1 MWKWLVRLILRN
13 RMVNLIIIFILTAFM
28 GYQALKV
35 EVSYEYA
42 QMLPQSDSTFQDLL
56 DFRELFEEDGS
67 VFFIGIQDEH
77 FNDIDVF
84 RDWYDLTFQIKNKVD
99 GVHDVFSHANVFNLI
114 KNDSLKKFEILPVMS
129 EKPKT
134 QEELDSLFS
143 VINSLRFYEE
153 FLFNSKTGVNMMLIW
168 IEKDR
173 LNTKNRNQL
182 LEQLQEPF
190 EEFSKKHDIE
200 IHYSGLPYIRTITS
214 KKVEEEILIFVLLAL
229 LVAAIFLF
237 IFFRS
242 FKAVFF
248 PLVIVGIG
256 VVWVIG
262 SIVLLGYQITVVTG
276 ILPPLLIVIGV
287 ENCIFLLNKYH
298 QEYKDHGNKI
308 KALSRVVMRVGQ
320 ATFLTNATTAA
331 GFAAFIVTGNNILV
345 EFGIIASINIV
356 LMFFFSLFLIPT
368 FYSFLEPPKRRHLKH
383 LENKI
388 LSWLLEKIANIV
400 NTKRRIIYIVAS
412 SLLLV
417 GIWGITQLKT
427 TGNMVDD
434 IPHRDP
440 MYQDLLFFQEN
451 MSGVLPLEFSVDTKK
466 DRGVLRMKT
475 LRKIDEFQ
483 TLITSYPELSKPL
496 SVVEIVKFAK
506 QSFYLGDTAMYS
518 LPNNHEK
525 NFIMSYIPSM
535 EQNGKI
541 GGLNS
546 FVDTNYRI
554 ARISVRMKNIGTHD
568 MNRIM
573 KDMQPKIDSIFDPAE
588 YDVVTTGTSV
598 VFLKGTS
605 YLINNLRTSLLIAIL
620 AIAILMMFLFKSI
633 RMVIISIVPNLLPQI
648 MTAAMMGIVGIPI
661 KPSTILIF
669 SIALGISVNDA
680 IHFLSRFRMELKRNN
695 DKIKI
700 SVTNALKETGYSMIY
715 SSIVLFFGFSIF
727 AFSSFGGTA
736 ALGYLVS
743 FTLLIAVF
751 SNLILLPSL
760 LLSMDKRISK
770 KVFREP
776 LIDIYDEEEDIEKDD
791 LIIENKN
798 TD

>member
-1 MWKWLVRLILRN
+1 
-13 RMVNLIIIFILTAFM
+13 MVNLIIIFILTAFM

-35 EVSYEYA
+35 EISYEYA
-42 QMLPQSDSTFQDLL
+42 QMLPQSDSTFQELL
-56 DFRELFEEDGS
+56 EFRELFEEDGS
-67 VFFIGIQDEH
+67 VFFVGVQDEH
-77 FNDIDVF
+77 FNDIEVF
-84 RDWYDLTFQIKNKVD
+84 SDWYDLTFRIKNNVE
-99 GVHDVFSHANVFNLI
+99 GVHDVFSHANVFNLV
-114 KNDSLKKFEILPVMS
+114 KNDSLEKFEVLPVMS
-129 EKPKT
+129 EKPQT
-134 QEELDSLFS
+134 QQELDSLLS
-143 VINSLRFYEE
+143 TINSLRFYDE

-168 IEKDR
+168 IDKER
-173 LNTKNRNQL
+173 LNTKNRNIL

-190 EEFSKKHDIE
+190 EAFSEKHDIE
-200 IHYSGLPYIRTITS
+200 IHYSGLPYIRTVVS
-214 KKVEEEILIFVLLAL
+214 QKVKDEILKFVLLTL

-248 PLVIVGIG
+248 PLVIVGIS
-256 VVWVIG
+256 VVWVVG
-262 SIVLLGYQITVVTG
+262 TIVLLGYQITVVTG
-276 ILPPLLIVIGV
+276 ILPPLLIVIGI

-298 QEYKDHGNKI
+298 QEYQNHGNKI

-320 ATFLTNATTAA
+320 ATFLTNATTAV
-331 GFAAFIVTGNNILV
+331 GFAAFIVTGNSILV
-345 EFGIIASINIV
+345 EFGIVASINIV

-368 FYSFLEPPKRRHLKH
+368 FYSFLEPPKRKHLKY

-388 LSWLLEKIANIV
+388 LARLLEKIVAIV
-400 NTKRRIIYIVAS
+400 KKRRRVVYIVATA
-412 SLLLV
+412 LLLI
-417 GIWGITQLKT
+417 GIFGMTRLKT

-475 LRKIDEFQ
+475 LRKIDELQ

-506 QSFYLGDTAMYS
+506 QSFYSGDTAMYS

-525 NFIMSYIPSM
+525 NFIMAYMPSM

-554 ARISVRMKNIGTHD
+554 ARISARMDNIGTHD
-568 MNRIM
+568 MARITE
-573 KDMQPKIDSIFDPAE
+573 DLRPKIDSIFDPAE
-588 YDVVTTGTSV
+588 YDVVITGTSV
-598 VFLKGTS
+598 VFLKGTT

-620 AIAILMMFLFKSI
+620 AITILMMFLFKSP
-633 RMVIISIVPNLLPQI
+633 RMVIISLVPNLLPQI
-648 MTAAMMGIVGIPI
+648 MTAAMMGYLGIPI

-680 IHFLSRFRMELKRNN
+680 IHYLSRFRMELKWND
-695 DKIKI
+695 DKIKV
-700 SVTNALKETGYSMIY
+700 SVINALKETGYSMVY

-727 AFSSFGGTA
+727 VFSTFGGTA

-770 KVFREP
+770 KVFRDP
-776 LIDIYDEEEDIEKDD
+776 LIDVYDEEEDIERND
-791 LIIENKN
+791 LIIEEENNKEL
-798 TD
+798 